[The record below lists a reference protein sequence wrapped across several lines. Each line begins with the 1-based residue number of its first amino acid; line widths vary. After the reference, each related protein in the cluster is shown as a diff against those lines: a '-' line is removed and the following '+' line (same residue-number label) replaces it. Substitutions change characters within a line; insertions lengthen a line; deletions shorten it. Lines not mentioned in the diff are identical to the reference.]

1 MSLLSSDTPRMGLA
15 HKVVAALRQRI
26 IYGNLVPGDKLPT
39 EHKLIEEFGVSRTVI
54 REAISGL
61 KAEGLLSSRQGA
73 GVFILP
79 PKKTDT
85 TLSLHG
91 ENPKTIASVIETLEL
106 RTAVEIGA
114 AELAAQRRSPA
125 QEAEIFACFNAF
137 KARVKAEEL
146 SEKEDFAFHVAI
158 AKAANNKKFY
168 DFLIAQGRANIPR
181 SELRIKAGLPMDP
194 DLEMRILNEHSD
206 IMEAIADCNAEAAG
220 LAMRLHLSR
229 SLERYRKM
237 ARKAQAR

>member
-79 PKKTDT
+79 PKKQ
-85 TLSLHG
+85 
-91 ENPKTIASVIETLEL
+91 I
-106 RTAVEIGA
+106 
-114 AELAAQRRSPA
+114 QRRHCMVKTPKQSP
-125 QEAEIFACFNAF
+125 
-137 KARVKAEEL
+137 V
-146 SEKEDFAFHVAI
+146 
-158 AKAANNKKFY
+158 
-168 DFLIAQGRANIPR
+168 
-181 SELRIKAGLPMDP
+181 
-194 DLEMRILNEHSD
+194 
-206 IMEAIADCNAEAAG
+206 
-220 LAMRLHLSR
+220 
-229 SLERYRKM
+229 
-237 ARKAQAR
+237 